1 MAHATVIA
9 TTLTEFEGLTVQT
22 LSNGRRQLV
31 ENTGYLSPSAFGHPD
46 YLRGVRA
53 ARKDFRTMAQA
64 EAYTKAFPWWADDVT
79 AYDKGYRAGVL
90 TKYYDMRDG
99 AKAAMAAY

>member
-1 MAHATVIA
+1 MQVTVTATI
-9 TTLTEFEGLTVQT
+9 TTEFEELTQQV
-22 LSNGRRQLV
+22 LSNGRVQLV
-31 ENTGYLSPSAFGHPD
+31 EKTGYQMPSAFGHPD

-64 EAYTKAFPWWADDVT
+64 EAYTKEFPWWADDVT

-90 TKYYDMRDG
+90 TKYYDMKDR